1 VSTKRKLVAI
11 VDDCEVLSLAE
22 VDHALHISEAYYTN
36 VRITEQQIAA
46 IGKAKKAIRYN
57 NWEAAKQILDAAHF
71 TEVAL
76 S

>member
-1 VSTKRKLVAI
+1 
-11 VDDCEVLSLAE
+11 

-46 IGKAKKAIRYN
+46 IGKAKKAIKYN